1 MSLARRKKGTNQ
13 FRDLECD
20 DGPPECSAG
29 AAWWAVRN
37 MGVELRKETGT
48 RNVDLRDVFP
58 DVISEST
65 GLDETAGDRR

>member
-1 MSLARRKKGTNQ
+1 M
-13 FRDLECD
+13 D
-20 DGPPECSAG
+20 
-29 AAWWAVRN
+29 
-37 MGVELRKETGT
+37 VELRKETGT